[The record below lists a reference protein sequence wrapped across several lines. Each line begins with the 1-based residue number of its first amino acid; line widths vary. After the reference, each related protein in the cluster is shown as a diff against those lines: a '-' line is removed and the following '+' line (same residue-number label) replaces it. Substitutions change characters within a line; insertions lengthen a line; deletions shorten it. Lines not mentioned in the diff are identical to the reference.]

1 MSNAS
6 SAVMSNENTAVE
18 SKKDGKY
25 YFDLISLSALKVEM
39 VIMGAVILYSAFKV
53 VGTFVF

>member
-25 YFDLISLSALKVEM
+25 YFDLISLSALKIEM
-39 VIMGAVILYSAFKV
+39 VIMGAVILYSVFK
-53 VGTFVF
+53 GISTFVF